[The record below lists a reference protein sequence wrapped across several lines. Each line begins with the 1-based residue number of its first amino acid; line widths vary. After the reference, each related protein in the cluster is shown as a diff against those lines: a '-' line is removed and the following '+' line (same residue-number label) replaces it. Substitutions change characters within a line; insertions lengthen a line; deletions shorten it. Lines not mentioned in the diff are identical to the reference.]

1 MIDFNDEI
9 REEEKLEQEN
19 VSLKAKI
26 VQKDGYIQTYSDINP
41 KIENQFLK
49 NVLAFEEA
57 EEKHVYEILG
67 VNPNDFP
74 PASCLS
80 DEELRLKFELLIQ
93 IMSEHNFIYE
103 LAENLPISVAY
114 RYLTEEFLYEFETVL
129 PDGCICH
136 VHGCGGDCPGCF
148 QADYCEIKDEIWSK
162 EELEAERLKRQRKNG
177 GSVKGEGE

>member
-1 MIDFNDEI
+1 MIDFNDEH
-9 REEEKLEQEN
+9 REEEKSEQEN

-26 VQKDGYIQTYSDINP
+26 VQKDGYVQALPEINP

-67 VNPNDFP
+67 VNPKDFP

-80 DEELRLKFELLIQ
+80 DEELRLKFEWLIQ

-129 PDGCICH
+129 SDGWACH

-162 EELEAERLKRQRKNG
+162 EELEAECLKRQRKNG
-177 GSVKGEGE
+177 GNELE